1 MAEEHAADANDAND
15 ANDATESAETEHDKK
30 NAVQGLAPEVIAQII
45 EAALLASEGP
55 LTVDNLFRLFSVGE
69 LDEAEGRKQIRT
81 ALESLQ
87 EACDDRGVTLQ
98 KVSSGYRYQTRQD
111 LSPWVSRW
119 WEEKPP
125 RYTRALLET
134 LALVAYKQPVTRGD
148 IEQVR
153 GVSVSQNIMR
163 TLLERDW
170 IRVVGQREAP
180 GRPSMYG
187 TTKAFLDYFNLNKLE
202 QLPPLEE
209 IKAMIEP
216 TLVAD
221 ENTAQTDNSA
231 KAEAADD
238 SASGNTASDENVVDD
253 VAVEEVTA
261 DTKGEAAIDGTESET
276 HA

>member
-1 MAEEHAADANDAND
+1 MNEQGEAKNTEESVDE
-15 ANDATESAETEHDKK
+15 TTLPLPGSA
-30 NAVQGLAPEVIAQII
+30 LASTQIAQVI
-45 EAALLASEGP
+45 EAALLAAEGP
-55 LTVDNLFRLFSVGE
+55 LTVDTLFRLFAVGE
-69 LDEAEGRKQIRT
+69 LDEEEGRKQIRL

-87 EACDDRGVTLQ
+87 AESAHRGVTLQ
-98 KVSSGYRYQTRQD
+98 KVASGYRYQTRQE
-111 LSPWVSRW
+111 LSVWVSRL

-134 LALVAYKQPVTRGD
+134 LALIAYKQPVTRGD

-187 TTKAFLDYFNLNKLE
+187 TTKAFLDYFDLAKLDD
-202 QLPPLEE
+202 LPPLEQ

-216 TLVAD
+216 TLVAED
-221 ENTAQTDNSA
+221 GASVDG
-231 KAEAADD
+231 AAD
-238 SASGNTASDENVVDD
+238 TDE
-253 VAVEEVTA
+253 AQGAAEPA
-261 DTKGEAAIDGTESET
+261 DAADLSTGPEADQST
-276 HA
+276 HS

>member
-1 MAEEHAADANDAND
+1 M
-15 ANDATESAETEHDKK
+15 
-30 NAVQGLAPEVIAQII
+30 APETIAQII

-55 LTVDNLFRLFSVGE
+55 LTVDNLFRLFTLGE
-69 LDEAEGRKQIRT
+69 LDEEEGRKQIRT
-81 ALESLQ
+81 ALETLQ
-87 EACDDRGVTLQ
+87 DACDGRGVTLQ

-111 LSPWVSRW
+111 LSPWVSRL

-202 QLPPLEE
+202 ELPPLEE

-216 TLVAD
+216 TLVAND
-221 ENTAQTDNSA
+221 NAGQTDDAVPSETSDA
-231 KAEAADD
+231 AADP
-238 SASGNTASDENVVDD
+238 ASGETSP
-253 VAVEEVTA
+253 
-261 DTKGEAAIDGTESET
+261 DGTVVHEVAASEAEGMDAPAEEALATEHLLAESSQTEATGDAEPET
-276 HA
+276 HS

>member
-1 MAEEHAADANDAND
+1 VNEHGEAKNTEESFDE
-15 ANDATESAETEHDKK
+15 TTLPLPGSA
-30 NAVQGLAPEVIAQII
+30 LASTQIAQVI
-45 EAALLASEGP
+45 EAALLAAEGP
-55 LTVDNLFRLFSVGE
+55 LTVDTLFRLFAVGE
-69 LDEAEGRKQIRT
+69 LDEEEGRKQIRL

-87 EACDDRGVTLQ
+87 AECAHRGVTLQ
-98 KVSSGYRYQTRQD
+98 KVASGYRYQTRQE
-111 LSPWVSRW
+111 LSVWVSRL

-134 LALVAYKQPVTRGD
+134 LALIAYKQPVTRGD

-187 TTKAFLDYFNLNKLE
+187 TTKAFLDYFDLAKLDD
-202 QLPPLEE
+202 LPPLEE

-216 TLVAD
+216 TLVAED
-221 ENTAQTDNSA
+221 GASVDG
-231 KAEAADD
+231 AAD
-238 SASGNTASDENVVDD
+238 TDE
-253 VAVEEVTA
+253 AQGAAEPA
-261 DTKGEAAIDGTESET
+261 DAADLSTGPEADQST
-276 HA
+276 HS

>member
-1 MAEEHAADANDAND
+1 MNEHGEAKNTEESVDE
-15 ANDATESAETEHDKK
+15 TTLPLPGSA
-30 NAVQGLAPEVIAQII
+30 LASTQIAQVI
-45 EAALLASEGP
+45 EAALLAAEGP
-55 LTVDNLFRLFSVGE
+55 LTVDTLFRLFAVGE
-69 LDEAEGRKQIRT
+69 LDEEEGRRQIRL

-87 EACDDRGVTLQ
+87 AECAHRGVTLQ
-98 KVSSGYRYQTRQD
+98 KVASGYRYQTRQE
-111 LSPWVSRW
+111 LSVWVSRL

-134 LALVAYKQPVTRGD
+134 LALIAYKQPVTRGD

-187 TTKAFLDYFNLNKLE
+187 TTKAFLDYFDLAKLDD
-202 QLPPLEE
+202 LPPLEE

-216 TLVAD
+216 ALVAEDGAGVDGAVDTD
-221 ENTAQTDNSA
+221 EVQ
-231 KAEAADD
+231 KAAGPAD
-238 SASGNTASDENVVDD
+238 ASDLS
-253 VAVEEVTA
+253 VEPEA
-261 DTKGEAAIDGTESET
+261 DQST
-276 HA
+276 HL